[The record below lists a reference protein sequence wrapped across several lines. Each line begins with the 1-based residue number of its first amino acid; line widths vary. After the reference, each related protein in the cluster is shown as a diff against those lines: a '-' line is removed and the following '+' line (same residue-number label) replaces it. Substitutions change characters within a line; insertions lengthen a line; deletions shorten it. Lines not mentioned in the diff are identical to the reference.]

1 MFDLTSKTP
10 NDGATSCTPRV
21 KGDYALRQLLGEP
34 FETHTVHQWADR
46 SRMSESMLRKV
57 IQKRFG
63 MSPKKL
69 MNQVRYELIM
79 GILLHEG
86 WKAGSDYIAV
96 LTGIGK
102 DSKALHKFLSRNFN
116 TTFTKLKSD
125 CLNTDFEYTCTWL
138 SHEELSKIVK
148 KKMGTESYRN
158 RRQIY

>member
-1 MFDLTSKTP
+1 
-10 NDGATSCTPRV
+10 
-21 KGDYALRQLLGEP
+21 
-34 FETHTVHQWADR
+34 
-46 SRMSESMLRKV
+46 MSESMLRKV

-69 MNQVRYELIM
+69 MNQVRYELIL

-138 SHEELSKIVK
+138 SHEELASLVK
-148 KKMGTESYRN
+148 KKEGTE
-158 RRQIY
+158 